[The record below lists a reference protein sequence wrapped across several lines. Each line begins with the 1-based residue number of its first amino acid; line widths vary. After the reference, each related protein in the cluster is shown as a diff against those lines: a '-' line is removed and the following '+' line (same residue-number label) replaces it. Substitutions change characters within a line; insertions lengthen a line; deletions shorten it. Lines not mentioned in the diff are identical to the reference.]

1 MASITEHVIKLQELT
16 QTNLEILQ
24 AINDSF
30 FTKQDHLS
38 VNIGG
43 NSFAMPSFISLENK
57 LNSLT
62 ANFENLVHA
71 PESGE
76 AFFDF
81 GGNSRAIQVRP
92 YTSVPNSLVLPLVE
106 KFESE
111 DNNIFK
117 DFMSPNPYININVQ
131 SLPNDIVNVLVK
143 KITPIHPD
151 LVGLFEDNLYEIKDK
166 IRVPKKSV
174 VYSYKDL
181 YKVLNGGKFKQG
193 IDYIEYDSK
202 VSLPI
207 RKNIGSGVYVIE
219 QIVEDV
225 VDEHLDNYVK
235 LKLRSD
241 LTDSIYM
248 NSLKYRLFDET
259 IEVDLKVG
267 DQLVTFEGNA
277 KLEITKLESNTNTI
291 TARVMY
297 GEFLNLVESTT
308 NDHAAIS
315 SLSKLKFFSP
325 VDFNND
331 KSIKV
336 PLEEDQY
343 VFVAVAALND
353 RMNVQS
359 AWGSGLMLNTYELT
373 SIANDELHFN
383 DYYKQ
388 NVKNVG
394 DILFEITSMMSNA
407 ITKYTKDEYIDFT
420 TLRPV
425 INTSD
430 VIVTQINKHLN
441 DSKAIQNIRAL
452 YSQKKEYQSQLTE
465 LQTEIEGINAIL
477 NSVSFDDTNGM
488 RTTYTTRLTELANK
502 KNELSAVISKLLN
515 DIATS
520 ANNSEVPIEN
530 AKYRIRGFFDYKEF
544 LNKNGKDYLT
554 DHVKGIRVQ
563 YRYKNVNLAQGSA
576 MTINDKFIFSD
587 WNDMHCFDRM
597 MVPSYDSGYRFKMQ
611 DNNDA
616 VNEPSFNQIDIP
628 ISQGETVDIR
638 LKLVYDFGY
647 PFIYTTSSWSPI
659 INIEFPDEFLKDV
672 KITDIINENNNEI
685 ESNKFNNILKNEG
698 IPDHMS
704 DRITDQDIVY
714 YHKPENIAS
723 GFYTPERRIIPL
735 KDKLSAIDNALAE
748 LREEVFNSSILTSNG
763 TSALTVSIKH
773 GDSNIDLHPLQT
785 NDISVESYGI
795 IAGHSINAD
804 NDYVYNGIYTTD
816 QRTGLVTTILNISLY
831 NNSNHSIKLYSLFPG
846 NRDTNIYNFLANKYG
861 KNNYAADREEGV
873 WIESTN
879 GGNEQTILQGCNQF
893 LYFRLKDVND
903 NTAYYTSGNVAS
915 DNNKLSTSKKLYKST
930 ATSKIDGTLAY
941 MYPRLTD
948 KYGLCIDS
956 NSVGSYLTLAP
967 GEEISIP
974 VIFEYSIAPGKTI
987 SKTMSFDILPS
998 LYKDPITYTFRVN
1011 AKYSLNSVDKVVAS
1025 GRVGL
1030 LKNISSAWGLLN
1042 AVKYKSV
1049 FK

>member
-62 ANFENLVHA
+62 ANFENLVRA

-81 GGNSRAIQVRP
+81 NGNSRAIQVRS

-106 KFESE
+106 RFNTE
-111 DNNIFK
+111 NNDIFK
-117 DFMSPNPYININVQ
+117 DFMTPNPYININVQ

-143 KITPIHPD
+143 KIIPIHPE
-151 LVGLFEDNLYEIKDK
+151 LIGLFEDNLYEIKNNNK
-166 IRVPKKSV
+166 IPKKSV
-174 VYSYKDL
+174 VYAYKDL
-181 YKVLNGGKFKQG
+181 YKVLNSDRFKQDV
-193 IDYIEYDSK
+193 DYIEYESK
-202 VSLPI
+202 VNLPV

-219 QIVEDV
+219 QIIEDI

-235 LKLRSD
+235 LKLRND

-297 GEFLNLVESTT
+297 GEFLNLVESDT
-308 NDHAAIS
+308 NDHAIIP

-331 KSIKV
+331 KSVKV
-336 PLEEDQY
+336 SLEEDQY

-373 SIANDELHFN
+373 SSTNEELHFN

-388 NVKNVG
+388 NVRNIG
-394 DILFEITSMMSNA
+394 DVLFEITSMMSNT

-420 TLRPV
+420 TLQPT
-425 INTSD
+425 INIGNI
-430 VIVTQINKHLN
+430 IVTQINKHLN
-441 DSKAIQNIRAL
+441 DSKAIQNIRSL
-452 YSQKKEYQSQLTE
+452 YSQKKEYQSQLNE
-465 LQTEIEGINAIL
+465 LQIEIDNINATL
-477 NSVSFDDTNGM
+477 NSISFDDTNGM

-502 KNELSAVISKLLN
+502 KNELTAVISRILN

-530 AKYRIRGFFDYKEF
+530 AKYHIRGFFDYKDF
-544 LNKNGKDYLT
+544 LNKINKDYLI

-563 YRYKNVNLAQGSA
+563 YRYKNANLTQGSA
-576 MTINDKFIFSD
+576 ITINDKFIFSD
-587 WNDMHCFDRM
+587 WNDMYSFDRE
-597 MVPSYDSGYRFKMQ
+597 MVPSYDSGYQFKIQ
-611 DNNDA
+611 DNNDTI
-616 VNEPSFNQIDIP
+616 NEPSFNQIDIP
-628 ISQGETVDIR
+628 ISQGESVDIK

-659 INIEFPDEFLKDV
+659 VNIAFPEEYLKDI
-672 KITDIINENNNEI
+672 KILDIINENNNEI

-698 IPDHMS
+698 IPDHIS

-723 GFYTPERRIIPL
+723 GFYTSERRIIPL
-735 KDKLSAIDNALAE
+735 KDKLSEIDNVLAE
-748 LREEVFNSSILTSNG
+748 LREEVFNSSISAGG
-763 TSALTVSIKH
+763 TGNALVVSIKH
-773 GDSNIDLHPLQT
+773 GNSINELQPLQT
-785 NDISVESYGI
+785 NNISVESY
-795 IAGHSINAD
+795 SILTGQTNNT
-804 NDYVYNGIYTTD
+804 NDSDVVYNGIYTIDTK
-816 QRTGLVTTILNISLY
+816 TGLATTILNISLY
-831 NNSNHSIKLYSLFPG
+831 NNSNRVLKLYSLFPG
-846 NRDTNIYNFLANKYG
+846 NRDNNIYHLTSSKYD
-861 KNNYAADREEGV
+861 KNSYVNGGESGI
-873 WIESTN
+873 WIEN
-879 GGNEQTILQGCNQF
+879 YNDGKENALLQSCNQF
-893 LYFRLKDVND
+893 IYFRLKDIND
-903 NTAYYTSGNVAS
+903 GTLYYSNGDTSKLS
-915 DNNKLSTSKKLYKST
+915 NKLSTSKSQYKSYADVKFNKT
-930 ATSKIDGTLAY
+930 AAY
-941 MYPRLTD
+941 MYPKITD

-956 NSVGSYLTLAP
+956 NSVGSYLSLAP
-967 GEEISIP
+967 NEEIIIP
-974 VIFEYSIAPGKTI
+974 IIFEFYINQDEAI
-987 SKTMSFDILPS
+987 SKTISFDILPS

-1011 AKYSLNSVDKVVAS
+1011 AKYSLNTSDKVMVS
-1025 GRVGL
+1025 GRATL
-1030 LKNISSAWGLLN
+1030 LNNLTNWGLS
-1042 AVKYKSV
+1042 AIKYKSV